1 MMETLK
7 IMLGRMK
14 ANFVGFWQSVTLREQ
29 IAFLVAGT
37 AIALFLLYVGLIR
50 PLDMSLEK
58 SRMSLAT
65 EQARFERITGLLSR
79 AGNQS
84 EVVSHGDKPLRAAL
98 TETAKRVN
106 IGLSMI
112 QPGDDGSVTV
122 RINKTSSASLMRWLS
137 ALQSEQG
144 LQADEVLIQKNMNE
158 KSLNVR
164 AVFGR
169 K

>member
-1 MMETLK
+1 MMVKLK
-7 IMLGRMK
+7 NMMRLMT
-14 ANFVGFWQSVTLREQ
+14 ANFVGFWQSVTFREQ
-29 IAFLVAGT
+29 IVFLVAGT
-37 AIALFLLYVGLIR
+37 AIVLFLLYVGLIR
-50 PLDMSLEK
+50 PLDMKLEK
-58 SRMSLAT
+58 SRISLAT

-84 EVVSHGDKPLRAAL
+84 DIASQGDKPLRAAL

-112 QPGDDGSVTV
+112 QPGEDGSVTV

-158 KSLNVR
+158 KTLNVR

-169 K
+169 E

>member
-1 MMETLK
+1 MRDTLNN
-7 IMLGRMK
+7 MWRR
-14 ANFVGFWQSVTLREQ
+14 ATTNFVVLWQSLTLREQ

-58 SRMSLAT
+58 SRVSLST

-79 AGNQS
+79 AGNQPDTATMS
-84 EVVSHGDKPLRAAL
+84 DKPLRAAL

-106 IGLSMI
+106 IGLSII
-112 QPGDDGSVTV
+112 QPGEDGSVTV
-122 RINKTSSASLMRWLS
+122 RINKTSSATLMRWLS
-137 ALQSEQG
+137 VLQLEQG
-144 LQADEVLIQKNMNE
+144 LQADEVLIQKNMDE

-169 K
+169 E